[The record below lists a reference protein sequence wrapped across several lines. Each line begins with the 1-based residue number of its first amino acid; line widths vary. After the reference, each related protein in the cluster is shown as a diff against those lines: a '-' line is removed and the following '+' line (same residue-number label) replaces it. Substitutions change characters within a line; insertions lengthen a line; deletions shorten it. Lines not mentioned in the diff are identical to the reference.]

1 MPGTQR
7 RKPKQQRAR
16 HTVEVVLQGT
26 VRVLGR
32 EGVDAV
38 TTNRIAEA
46 AGVSIGS
53 LYQYFPDKHSI
64 FKALHA
70 RHAQRVRQV
79 ITETLT
85 RHAGSPF
92 ETLLLALTD
101 GLIDEHAAEPQQL
114 HELLALQPPTPGLR
128 LALGELITSKQP
140 SGGAR
145 FVMPGVIDALVHDA
159 VLARPAG
166 VSLASAKE
174 ETARMIAGYLCA
186 A

>member
-1 MPGTQR
+1 M
-7 RKPKQQRAR
+7 
-16 HTVEVVLQGT
+16 
-26 VRVLGR
+26 
-32 EGVDAV
+32 
-38 TTNRIAEA
+38 
-46 AGVSIGS
+46 
-53 LYQYFPDKHSI
+53 
-64 FKALHA
+64 
-70 RHAQRVRQV
+70 RQV

-174 ETARMIAGYLCA
+174 ETARMIAGYLRA